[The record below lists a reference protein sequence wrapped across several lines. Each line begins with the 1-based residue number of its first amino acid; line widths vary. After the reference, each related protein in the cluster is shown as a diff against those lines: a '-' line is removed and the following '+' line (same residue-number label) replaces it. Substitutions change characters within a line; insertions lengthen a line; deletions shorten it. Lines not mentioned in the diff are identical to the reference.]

1 MMSHAVVSEAGVR
14 LSARRGFETLGDAA
28 RGLEALLIVEAGG
41 ARIPRDH
48 PALGRARSDL
58 AEAEA
63 VIRAGRTTPPA
74 AHPHR
79 HLVPSAG
86 QLGAASV
93 SMSKRRDIAAR
104 QTLAPL
110 REAGDR
116 LSSAAC
122 ALPVFE
128 IVALGERCAC
138 CAAPGK

>member
-1 MMSHAVVSEAGVR
+1 MSHAVVSEAGVR
-14 LSARRGFETLGDAA
+14 LSARGGFETLGDSAP
-28 RGLEALLIVEAGG
+28 GLLIVEAGG
-41 ARIPRDH
+41 TRIPRDH
-48 PALGRARSDL
+48 PALGRGRSDL

-63 VIRAGRTTPPA
+63 VMRAGRTTPPA

-79 HLVPSAG
+79 HLAPSAG
-86 QLGAASV
+86 RLGAASV
-93 SMSKRRDIAAR
+93 SMSKRRDTAAR

-128 IVALGERCAC
+128 IVALGEGCAC
-138 CAAPGK
+138 CAAPRK